1 MQTKKFSLQQYSGF
15 AGVLLLMHNN
25 SVAQAVYTDFD
36 PDVVLSDDG
45 NFTYIDMDGNGNNDF
60 FILKKSHYF
69 TNTLYSWYRFNRV
82 IYAGPQYTL
91 ENEIAGIYATNGA
104 GGGITYFPYALLEG
118 DLINNDLSFQNGSY
132 QLMGIGFY
140 KVDVTPWTW
149 NYYLGYW
156 SVKTDSAYLGV
167 RFLGADD
174 CKHYGWIRC
183 SVGDSLKTLTVHD
196 FAYELKCNTPI
207 AAGDTIGDTTTVN
220 ISEINNLDA
229 TIYTFNQNIYI
240 HLNTPETA
248 TIQVFS
254 ITGTRVYNSTLTE
267 NNAVINLTQYP
278 AGSYIVQ
285 IKTNNKQFS
294 KIIAL

>member
-1 MQTKKFSLQQYSGF
+1 MQHKKFSLQQYSGF
-15 AGVLLLMHNN
+15 AGVLLLMQNN

-82 IYAGPQYTL
+82 IYAGPQHTL
-91 ENEIAGIYATNGA
+91 DNEIAGIYATNGA
-104 GGGITYFPYALLEG
+104 GGGTTYFPYALLEG
-118 DLINNDLSFQNGSY
+118 DMINNDLSFQNGSY

-140 KVDVTPWTW
+140 EVDETPWDW
-149 NYYLGYW
+149 HYYIGYW

-207 AAGDTIGDTTTVN
+207 AAGDTIGDTSTVD
-220 ISEINNLDA
+220 ISALNNLDA
-229 TIYTFNQNIYI
+229 TIYAFNKNLYIY
-240 HLNTPETA
+240 LNTPETA
-248 TIQVFS
+248 TIQVFN
-254 ITGTRVYNSTLTE
+254 IMGNNIYNNTLTE
-267 NNAVINLTQYP
+267 KNATINLNQYP
-278 AGSYIVQ
+278 AGSYIVKV
-285 IKTNNKQFS
+285 KTNNKQFS
-294 KIIAL
+294 KIIEL

>member
-1 MQTKKFSLQQYSGF
+1 MQNKKFSLQQYSGF

-25 SVAQAVYTDFD
+25 SKAQAVYTDLD
-36 PDVVLSDDG
+36 PDIVLSVDG

-60 FILKKSHYF
+60 FLLKDSHYF
-69 TNTLYSWYRFNRV
+69 TSTFYSVYRFNRV
-82 IYAGPQYTL
+82 LWAGPQFTL
-91 ENEIAGIYATNGA
+91 ENEIAGGSATHGEGGA
-104 GGGITYFPYALLEG
+104 TTYLPYALLEG
-118 DLINNDLSFQNGSY
+118 DMINNALSFHYGSY
-132 QLMGIGFY
+132 QLMGIGFFET
-140 KVDVTPWTW
+140 DETPWDW
-149 NYYLGYW
+149 HYFIGSWRL
-156 SVKTDSAYLGV
+156 KTDSAYLGV

-183 SVGDSLKTLTVHD
+183 SVGDSLKTLNVHD

-240 HLNTPETA
+240 HLNTLETA

-254 ITGTRVYNSTLTE
+254 ITGTRVYNNTLTE
-267 NNAVINLTQYP
+267 KNTVINLAQYP

-285 IKTNNKQFS
+285 LKTNDKQFS